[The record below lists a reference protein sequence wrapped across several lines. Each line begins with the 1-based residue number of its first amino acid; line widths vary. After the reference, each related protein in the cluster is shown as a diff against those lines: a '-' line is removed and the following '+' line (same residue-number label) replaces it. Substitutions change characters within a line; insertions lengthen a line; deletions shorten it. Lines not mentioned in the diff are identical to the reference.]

1 MLFHD
6 PTISTGLPAG
16 QHTLVA
22 LELVHAFV
30 DSKDAAEDKVKQAD
44 GEDTF
49 HAGDQVDG
57 PG

>member
-22 LELVHAFV
+22 LEFVHAFIDTENV
-30 DSKDAAEDKVKQAD
+30 AEDEVEQAD
-44 GEDTF
+44 G
-49 HAGDQVDG
+49 
-57 PG
+57 